1 MEADDKKNGLVLVRM
16 RPESVKMEA
25 EETATPREGTAQTD
39 RVPAAPHSLNA
50 EDSDQVGLRPEQ
62 PAAIEAGRVA
72 LQNAGADTQNDEGP
86 GPLPAAAEGEGAQA
100 AELVPGIDVETL
112 LILAV
117 QHILSLSGM
126 AFSPGAVR
134 DLPEMTGES
143 FDPKAAIS
151 ALRHVGFEA
160 SYGELAPKNL
170 RASHCPAI
178 GFLKGG
184 EAVVIHTID
193 DEGLMHLRRFERVD
207 TPFIE
212 EQLPKKDVA
221 DQLEPYVV
229 LARKVHAAAK
239 VKGENDWFWGSLL
252 QGKWLYGQVLV
263 AAAITNFMGL
273 STSLFIMVV
282 YDRVVPNE
290 AIESLIA
297 LTIGVLIAL
306 VFDFV
311 IKTLRAQF
319 VDKAGKRADARMSRL
334 IFDKILNMRLDNR
347 RQKSGAMASIVREF
361 DTLRDF
367 FTSATLVAVVDLPFI
382 FLFIWVISLISGPL
396 ALVPLIA
403 VPLVILSGLVIQPFL
418 ARIAESSMQS
428 NMSKQ
433 SVLVETLNGLETV
446 QATGSGRLMRRRFEE
461 ASDAQSDLGLKNRML
476 SNFAI
481 NSAASVQ
488 QLAQIATIF
497 YGVFLIQDG
506 TITMGAMIAAVILG
520 GRTLAPLSQ
529 LASAMSRAN
538 GARQAYRSLSAVM
551 NDDADQQNLTRSR
564 LSRPHLSG
572 SIELKNVSYSFP
584 GASSPIIRNLSLK
597 IPAGQKVAI
606 VGRMGS
612 GKSTMSRLISGLIEP
627 SEGAVL
633 IDGVDLRQVDKSDVR
648 RNVGVMLQETW
659 LFSGTVKEN
668 LQMGFYE
675 YDDAH
680 ILNIAKISGV
690 DDFVGSHPQ
699 GYDMELRERGEGLS
713 GGQRQSIN
721 LARALL
727 HDPNLLV
734 LDEPTSSM
742 DTATEKSVIG
752 RLKAWAGARTLV
764 MVTHR
769 NTLLELADR
778 VLVMDQGTV
787 VADTTPEKL
796 KAQAR

>member
-1 MEADDKKNGLVLVRM
+1 MEDKSTDEASIPTTANVAAKLEGDGVSLVSVRSGEDAEKPSE
-16 RPESVKMEA
+16 PEDI
-25 EETATPREGTAQTD
+25 ATPDLRGDTASEPGVEPQA
-39 RVPAAPHSLNA
+39 VL
-50 EDSDQVGLRPEQ
+50 ESD
-62 PAAIEAGRVA
+62 
-72 LQNAGADTQNDEGP
+72 GAT
-86 GPLPAAAEGEGAQA
+86 
-100 AELVPGIDVETL
+100 TL
-112 LILAV
+112 IHAV
-117 QHILSLSGM
+117 QHILALSGM
-126 AFSPGAVR
+126 AFSAGAVR
-134 DLPEMTGES
+134 DLPELISEA
-143 FDPKAAIS
+143 FDPKSAVS
-151 ALRHVGFEA
+151 ALRNVGFEA
-160 SYGELAPKNL
+160 TYGEMKLKKL
-170 RASHCPAI
+170 RVTHCPTI
-178 GFLKGG
+178 GFLKSGD
-184 EAVVIHTID
+184 AVVINAID
-193 DEGLMHLRRFERVD
+193 ESGMVHLRRFGGEEQFV
-207 TPFIE
+207 E
-212 EQLPKKDVA
+212 EQLTQRDLGN
-221 DQLEPYVV
+221 QLEPFII
-229 LARKVHAAAK
+229 LARRVHEAAK
-239 VKGENDWFWGSLL
+239 VKGKNDWFWGSLL
-252 QGKWLYGQVLV
+252 QGKWLYGQVLI
-263 AAAITNFMGL
+263 AAAITNFLGL

-306 VFDFV
+306 GFDFI

-361 DTLRDF
+361 DTLREF

-382 FLFIWVISLISGPL
+382 FLFIWVISLIAGPL

-418 ARIAESSMQS
+418 ARIAKSSMET

-476 SNFAI
+476 SQFAI

-497 YGVFLIQDG
+497 FGVFLIQDG

-551 NDDADQQNLTRSR
+551 NDDAEQQAQARSR

-572 SIELKNVSYSFP
+572 EIEFKNVSYTFP
-584 GASSPIIRNLSLK
+584 GADSAIIRNLSLK
-597 IPAGQKVAI
+597 ISVGQKVAV

-612 GKSTMSRLISGLIEP
+612 GKSTMSRLIAGLIEP

-633 IDGVDLRQVDKSDVR
+633 IDGVDLRQIDKSDVR
-648 RNVGVMLQETW
+648 RNVGVMLQDTW

-680 ILNIAKISGV
+680 LLNIAKLSGV
-690 DDFVGSHPQ
+690 DDFVASHPQ

-752 RLKAWAGARTLV
+752 RLKVWAGSRTLV

-778 VLVMDQGTV
+778 VLVMDQGSI

>member
-1 MEADDKKNGLVLVRM
+1 MT
-16 RPESVKMEA
+16 VKSLEDNTTSQDQDMGQEQ
-25 EETATPREGTAQTD
+25 ATQTEHAAQ
-39 RVPAAPHSLNA
+39 
-50 EDSDQVGLRPEQ
+50 
-62 PAAIEAGRVA
+62 
-72 LQNAGADTQNDEGP
+72 GADASRAGGSSVEHSIKEEGVDA
-86 GPLPAAAEGEGAQA
+86 PAFEGEDDVIAVSVTGSIDAAEQA
-100 AELVPGIDVETL
+100 
-112 LILAV
+112 LILSV
-117 QHILSLSGM
+117 QHILALSGM

-134 DLPEMTGES
+134 DLPELTSEA
-143 FDPKAAIS
+143 FDPKSAVS

-160 SYGELAPKNL
+160 TYGEMKLKKL
-170 RASHCPAI
+170 RATHCPAI

-184 EAVVIHTID
+184 EAVVAHSID
-193 DEGLMHLRRFERVD
+193 EDGTVHLRRFSADD
-207 TPFIE
+207 TFVE
-212 EQLPKKDVA
+212 ELVPQKEA
-221 DQLEPYVV
+221 DTYLQPYFV
-229 LARKVHAAAK
+229 LARRVHAAAK
-239 VKGENDWFWGSLL
+239 LKGKNDWFWGSLL

-263 AAAITNFMGL
+263 AAAITNFLGL

-306 VFDFV
+306 AFDFI

-361 DTLRDF
+361 DTLREF

-382 FLFIWVISLISGPL
+382 FLFIWVISLIAGPL

-418 ARIAESSMQS
+418 ARIAESSMQT

-572 SIELKNVSYSFP
+572 AVEFKNVSYTFP

-612 GKSTMSRLISGLIEP
+612 GKSTMSRLIAGLIEP

-633 IDGVDLRQVDKSDVR
+633 IDGVDLRQIDKSDVR
-648 RNVGVMLQETW
+648 RNVGVMLQDTW

-680 ILNIAKISGV
+680 VLNIAKISGV
-690 DDFVGSHPQ
+690 DDFVASHPQ
-699 GYDMELRERGEGLS
+699 GYDLELRERGEGLS

-752 RLKAWAGARTLV
+752 RLKVWAGTRTLV

-778 VLVMDQGTV
+778 VLVMDQGAV

>member
-1 MEADDKKNGLVLVRM
+1 MMERQF
-16 RPESVKMEA
+16 
-25 EETATPREGTAQTD
+25 GTDLA
-39 RVPAAPHSLNA
+39 
-50 EDSDQVGLRPEQ
+50 
-62 PAAIEAGRVA
+62 
-72 LQNAGADTQNDEGP
+72 NAGAEEGGVRSSDGP
-86 GPLPAAAEGEGAQA
+86 GRKTAVPEVGVRPEISVGQATKASESSDPDPDRSPVEPAAGVEGSAGQDDATRDPA
-100 AELVPGIDVETL
+100 ADLETP

-117 QHILSLSGM
+117 QHVLSLSGL

-134 DLPEMTGES
+134 DLPELTSER
-143 FDPKAAIS
+143 FDPRSAVL
-151 ALRHVGFEA
+151 ALRNVGFEA
-160 SYGELAPKNL
+160 NFGEMAVSALEAG
-170 RASHCPAI
+170 HCPAI
-178 GFLKGG
+178 AFAASG
-184 EAVVIHTID
+184 EAVVIASID
-193 DEGLMHLRRFERVD
+193 EEGLARVLHFKDEVETLEEVLPAVELQPHLK
-207 TPFIE
+207 PFFI
-212 EQLPKKDVA
+212 LS
-221 DQLEPYVV
+221 
-229 LARKVHAAAK
+229 RKVHAASK
-239 VKGENDWFWGSLL
+239 PKGRNDWFWGSLL
-252 QGKWLYGQVLV
+252 QGKWLYGQVIV
-263 AAAITNFMGL
+263 AAVLTNFLGL
-273 STSLFIMVV
+273 TTSIFSMVV

-306 VFDFV
+306 GFDFV

-334 IFDKILNMRLDNR
+334 IFDKILTMKLDGR

-361 DTLRDF
+361 DTLREF
-367 FTSATLVAVVDLPFI
+367 FTSATLIAIVDLPFI
-382 FLFIWVISLISGPL
+382 FLFIWVISLIAGPL

-403 VPLVILSGLVIQPFL
+403 VPLVIVAGLGIQPFL
-418 ARIAESSMQS
+418 ARITQGSMQS

-461 ASDAQSDLGLKNRML
+461 AADAQSDLGLKSRML

-481 NSAASVQ
+481 NSAASIQ
-488 QLAQIATIF
+488 QIAQIATIF
-497 YGVFLIQDG
+497 FGVFLIQQG
-506 TITMGAMIAAVILG
+506 TITMGAMIAASILG

-538 GARQAYRSLSAVM
+538 GAREAYRSLSAVM
-551 NDDADQQNLTRSR
+551 NPAEGDAAETRPR
-564 LSRPHLSG
+564 LSRPHLAG
-572 SIELKNVSYSFP
+572 SVELKGVSYTFP
-584 GASSPIIRNLSLK
+584 GANSPILKDLSLK

-633 IDGVDLRQVDKSDVR
+633 IDGVDLRQIDKSDVR
-648 RNVGVMLQETW
+648 RNIGVMLQETW

-680 ILNIAKISGV
+680 ILNIAKVSGV
-690 DDFVGSHPQ
+690 DDFVASHPQ

-727 HDPNLLV
+727 HDPNLLI

-742 DTATEKSVIG
+742 DTATEKAVIG
-752 RLKAWAGARTLV
+752 RLKAWAGDRTLI

-769 NTLLELADR
+769 NALLELADR

-787 VADTTPEKL
+787 VADTTPDKL
-796 KAQAR
+796 RAQAR

>member
-1 MEADDKKNGLVLVRM
+1 MQEEEKL
-16 RPESVKMEA
+16 SVAVANSSTQRENID
-25 EETATPREGTAQTD
+25 EELSNET
-39 RVPAAPHSLNA
+39 SLIY
-50 EDSDQVGLRPEQ
+50 
-62 PAAIEAGRVA
+62 AI
-72 LQNAGADTQNDEGP
+72 
-86 GPLPAAAEGEGAQA
+86 
-100 AELVPGIDVETL
+100 
-112 LILAV
+112 
-117 QHILSLSGM
+117 QHLLSLSGM

-134 DLPEMTGES
+134 DLPDLTGDV
-143 FDPKAAIS
+143 FDPQSAVS
-151 ALRHVGFEA
+151 ALSHVGFDA
-160 SYGELAPKNL
+160 AFGELKFKKIKP
-170 RASHCPAI
+170 SHCPAV
-178 GFLKGG
+178 GFLECGD
-184 EAVVIHTID
+184 AVVVHSID
-193 DEGLMHLRRFERVD
+193 DSGFVNIRRFKDEAKF
-207 TPFIE
+207 TE
-212 EQLPKKDVA
+212 EKISKKDLGKFV
-221 DQLEPYVV
+221 QNFFV
-229 LARKVHAAAK
+229 LAKKAHPAARVKRK
-239 VKGENDWFWGSLL
+239 NDWFWGSLS
-252 QGKWLYGQVLV
+252 QGKWLYLQVIV
-263 AAAITNFMGL
+263 AAAVASFLGL

-297 LTIGVLIAL
+297 LTVGVLIAL
-306 VFDFV
+306 FFDFI

-319 VDKAGKRADARMSRL
+319 VDRAGQRADSRMSRL

-361 DTLRDF
+361 DTLREF

-382 FLFIWVISLISGPL
+382 FLFIWVISLIAGPL

-403 VPLVILSGLVIQPFL
+403 VPLVIVSGLIIQPLL
-418 ARIAESSMQS
+418 ARIAEGSMQS

-446 QATGSGRLMRRRFEE
+446 QATGSGRLMRKRFEA
-461 ASDAQSDLGLKNRML
+461 ASEAQSDLGLRNRML
-476 SNFAI
+476 SQFAI

-506 TITMGAMIAAVILG
+506 IISMGAMIAAVILG

-538 GARQAYRSLSAVM
+538 GARQAYRSLSSVM
-551 NDDADQQNLTRSR
+551 NESDDQGDDLRSR
-564 LSRPHLSG
+564 LSRPTLSG
-572 SIELKNVSYSFP
+572 SIEFKNDSYTFP
-584 GASSPIIRNLSLK
+584 GADRPIVRDFSIK
-597 IPAGQKVAI
+597 IPSGQKVAI

-612 GKSTMSRLISGLIEP
+612 GKTTISRLISGLIEP
-627 SEGAVL
+627 SEGSVL
-633 IDGVDLRQVDKSDVR
+633 IDGVDLRQIDKSDVR
-648 RNVGVMLQETW
+648 RNIGVMLQDTW

-680 ILNIAKISGV
+680 ILNISKISGV
-690 DDFVGSHPQ
+690 DEFVAGHPQ

-721 LARALL
+721 LGRALL

-742 DTATEKSVIG
+742 DTATEKTVIG
-752 RLKAWAGARTLV
+752 RLKIWSQARTLL

-778 VLVMDQGTV
+778 VLVMDQGAV

>member
-1 MEADDKKNGLVLVRM
+1 
-16 RPESVKMEA
+16 
-25 EETATPREGTAQTD
+25 
-39 RVPAAPHSLNA
+39 
-50 EDSDQVGLRPEQ
+50 
-62 PAAIEAGRVA
+62 
-72 LQNAGADTQNDEGP
+72 
-86 GPLPAAAEGEGAQA
+86 
-100 AELVPGIDVETL
+100 
-112 LILAV
+112 
-117 QHILSLSGM
+117 
-126 AFSPGAVR
+126 
-134 DLPEMTGES
+134 
-143 FDPKAAIS
+143 
-151 ALRHVGFEA
+151 
-160 SYGELAPKNL
+160 
-170 RASHCPAI
+170 
-178 GFLKGG
+178 
-184 EAVVIHTID
+184 
-193 DEGLMHLRRFERVD
+193 MHLRRFSAED
-207 TPFIE
+207 TFVE
-212 EQLPKKDVA
+212 ELLPLKELDA
-221 DQLEPYVV
+221 YLQPYFV
-229 LARKVHAAAK
+229 LARRVHAAAK
-239 VKGENDWFWGSLL
+239 VKGKNDWFWGSLL
-252 QGKWLYGQVLV
+252 EGKWLYGQVLV
-263 AAAITNFMGL
+263 AAAITNFLGL

-306 VFDFV
+306 AFDFI

-361 DTLRDF
+361 DTLREF

-382 FLFIWVISLISGPL
+382 FLFIWVISLIAGPL

-418 ARIAESSMQS
+418 ARIAESSMQT

-572 SIELKNVSYSFP
+572 AVEFKNVSYTFP
-584 GASSPIIRNLSLK
+584 GAEQPDHSQPVAQDTCRTEGCDRGTYGLGQVHHV
-597 IPAGQKVAI
+597 PAY
-606 VGRMGS
+606 
-612 GKSTMSRLISGLIEP
+612 L
-627 SEGAVL
+627 
-633 IDGVDLRQVDKSDVR
+633 GVDRTQR
-648 RNVGVMLQETW
+648 RVST
-659 LFSGTVKEN
+659 
-668 LQMGFYE
+668 
-675 YDDAH
+675 D
-680 ILNIAKISGV
+680 
-690 DDFVGSHPQ
+690 
-699 GYDMELRERGEGLS
+699 
-713 GGQRQSIN
+713 
-721 LARALL
+721 
-727 HDPNLLV
+727 
-734 LDEPTSSM
+734 
-742 DTATEKSVIG
+742 
-752 RLKAWAGARTLV
+752 
-764 MVTHR
+764 
-769 NTLLELADR
+769 
-778 VLVMDQGTV
+778 
-787 VADTTPEKL
+787 
-796 KAQAR
+796 

>member
-1 MEADDKKNGLVLVRM
+1 MEDKSTDEASIPTTANVAAKLEGDGVSLVSVRSGEDAEKPSE
-16 RPESVKMEA
+16 PEDI
-25 EETATPREGTAQTD
+25 ATPDLRGDTASEPGVEPQA
-39 RVPAAPHSLNA
+39 VL
-50 EDSDQVGLRPEQ
+50 ESD
-62 PAAIEAGRVA
+62 
-72 LQNAGADTQNDEGP
+72 GAT
-86 GPLPAAAEGEGAQA
+86 
-100 AELVPGIDVETL
+100 TL
-112 LILAV
+112 IHAV
-117 QHILSLSGM
+117 QHILALSGM
-126 AFSPGAVR
+126 AFSAGAVR
-134 DLPEMTGES
+134 DLPELTSED
-143 FDPKAAIS
+143 FDPKSAVS
-151 ALRHVGFEA
+151 ALRNVGFEA
-160 SYGELAPKNL
+160 TYGEMKLKKL
-170 RASHCPAI
+170 RATHCPTI
-178 GFLKGG
+178 GFLKSGD
-184 EAVVIHTID
+184 AVVINAID
-193 DEGLMHLRRFERVD
+193 ESGMVHLRRFGGEEQFV
-207 TPFIE
+207 E
-212 EQLPKKDVA
+212 EQLTQRDLGN
-221 DQLEPYVV
+221 QLEPFII
-229 LARKVHAAAK
+229 LARRVHEAAK
-239 VKGENDWFWGSLL
+239 VKGKNDWFWGSLL
-252 QGKWLYGQVLV
+252 QGKWLYGQVLI
-263 AAAITNFMGL
+263 AAAITNFLGL

-306 VFDFV
+306 GFDFI

-361 DTLRDF
+361 DTLREF

-382 FLFIWVISLISGPL
+382 FLFIWVISLIAGPL

-418 ARIAESSMQS
+418 ARIAKSSMET

-476 SNFAI
+476 SQFAI

-497 YGVFLIQDG
+497 FGVFLIQDG

-551 NDDADQQNLTRSR
+551 NDDAEQQAQARSR

-572 SIELKNVSYSFP
+572 EIEFKNVSYTFP
-584 GASSPIIRNLSLK
+584 GADSAIIRNLSLK
-597 IPAGQKVAI
+597 ISVGQKVAV

-612 GKSTMSRLISGLIEP
+612 GKSTMSRLIAGLIEP

-633 IDGVDLRQVDKSDVR
+633 IDGVDLRQIDKSDVR
-648 RNVGVMLQETW
+648 RNVGVMLQDTW

-680 ILNIAKISGV
+680 LLNIAKLSGV
-690 DDFVGSHPQ
+690 DDFVASHPQ

-752 RLKAWAGARTLV
+752 RLKVWAGSRTLV

-778 VLVMDQGTV
+778 VLVMDQGSI

>member
-1 MEADDKKNGLVLVRM
+1 MNKSADISSKTNIAVHEVDNGGPVTVGSDDGRQFPEGSSSMENG
-16 RPESVKMEA
+16 
-25 EETATPREGTAQTD
+25 
-39 RVPAAPHSLNA
+39 
-50 EDSDQVGLRPEQ
+50 SDTTSE
-62 PAAIEAGRVA
+62 
-72 LQNAGADTQNDEGP
+72 NT
-86 GPLPAAAEGEGAQA
+86 
-100 AELVPGIDVETL
+100 

-117 QHILSLSGM
+117 QHYLVLCGM
-126 AFSPGAVR
+126 AFSVGAVR
-134 DLPEMTGES
+134 DLPELTSEAFG
-143 FDPKAAIS
+143 PKAAVS

-160 SYGELAPKNL
+160 SYGSMQLKKL
-170 RASHCPAI
+170 RSAHCPSI
-178 GFLKGG
+178 GFLKSG
-184 EAVVIHTID
+184 EAIIIT
-193 DEGLMHLRRFERVD
+193 
-207 TPFIE
+207 
-212 EQLPKKDVA
+212 DVA
-221 DQLEPYVV
+221 ADGNVSFLRFSEDQQVREDSQPLKRLAEDFEPYLI
-229 LARKVHAAAK
+229 LARRVPSEARAK
-239 VKGENDWFWGSLL
+239 GKNDWFWGSLS

-263 AAAITNFMGL
+263 AAAITNFLGL

-306 VFDFV
+306 LFDFI

-382 FLFIWVISLISGPL
+382 FLFIWVISLIAGPL

-418 ARIAESSMQS
+418 ARIAESSMQT

-476 SNFAI
+476 SQFAI

-551 NDDADQQNLTRSR
+551 NDEDGSPDVMRSR
-564 LSRPHLSG
+564 LSRPELSG
-572 SIELKNVSYSFP
+572 SIELKSVTYAFP
-584 GASSPIIRNLSLK
+584 GSDSAIIRDLSLK

-612 GKSTMSRLISGLIEP
+612 GKSTMSRLVSGLIEP
-627 SEGAVL
+627 SEGSVL
-633 IDGVDLRQVDKSDVR
+633 IDGVDLRQIDKSDVR
-648 RNVGVMLQETW
+648 RNVGVMLQDTW

-680 ILNIAKISGV
+680 ILNVAKLSGV
-690 DDFVGSHPQ
+690 DDFVASHPQ

-742 DTATEKSVIG
+742 DTATEKAVIG
-752 RLKAWAGARTLV
+752 RLKAWAGDRTLI

-778 VLVMDQGTV
+778 VLVMDQGAV

>member
-1 MEADDKKNGLVLVRM
+1 MVDKSLEEHNASQDQDTGR
-16 RPESVKMEA
+16 
-25 EETATPREGTAQTD
+25 ETATQNGDIAHSADASGAVVYSVERPVEVEGVEA
-39 RVPAAPHSLNA
+39 PALEG
-50 EDSDQVGLRPEQ
+50 ED
-62 PAAIEAGRVA
+62 VA
-72 LQNAGADTQNDEGP
+72 SEVSVIGSVD
-86 GPLPAAAEGEGAQA
+86 AAEQA
-100 AELVPGIDVETL
+100 
-112 LILAV
+112 LIFSV
-117 QHILSLSGM
+117 QHILALSGM

-134 DLPEMTGES
+134 DLPELTSEA
-143 FDPKAAIS
+143 FDPKSAVS

-160 SYGELAPKNL
+160 TYGEMKLKKL

-178 GFLKGG
+178 GFLKNG
-184 EAVVIHTID
+184 EAVVVHAID
-193 DEGLMHLRRFERVD
+193 EDGIVHLRRFSAED
-207 TPFIE
+207 QFGEEHLPQKELDAHLIPYFI
-212 EQLPKKDVA
+212 
-221 DQLEPYVV
+221 
-229 LARKVHAAAK
+229 LARRVHAAAK
-239 VKGENDWFWGSLL
+239 AKGKNDWFWGSLL

-263 AAAITNFMGL
+263 AAAITNFLGL

-306 VFDFV
+306 GFDFI

-361 DTLRDF
+361 DTLREF

-382 FLFIWVISLISGPL
+382 FLFIWVISLIAGPL

-418 ARIAESSMQS
+418 ARIAESTMET

-461 ASDAQSDLGLKNRML
+461 ASDAQSDLSLKNRML

-481 NSAASVQ
+481 NSAASIQ

-538 GARQAYRSLSAVM
+538 GARQAYRALSAVM
-551 NDDADQQNLTRSR
+551 NDDADQQAQTRSR
-564 LSRPHLSG
+564 LSRPYLSG
-572 SIELKNVSYSFP
+572 AVEFKNVSYTFP

-597 IPAGQKVAI
+597 IPTGQKVAI

-633 IDGVDLRQVDKSDVR
+633 IDGVDLRQIDKSDIR
-648 RNVGVMLQETW
+648 RNVGVMLQDTW

-680 ILNIAKISGV
+680 VLNIAKISGV
-690 DDFVGSHPQ
+690 DDFVASHPQ

-721 LARALL
+721 LARSLL

-752 RLKAWAGARTLV
+752 RLKAWAGLRTLV

-778 VLVMDQGTV
+778 VLVMDQGAV
-787 VADTTPEKL
+787 AADTTPEKL

>member
-1 MEADDKKNGLVLVRM
+1 MEEKEREQGVSLSKVADDDKHKITRGT
-16 RPESVKMEA
+16 EA
-25 EETATPREGTAQTD
+25 TGPVFQDSTD
-39 RVPAAPHSLNA
+39 AYASGKIVDL
-50 EDSDQVGLRPEQ
+50 G
-62 PAAIEAGRVA
+62 
-72 LQNAGADTQNDEGP
+72 LQNDPRAPKDGQGGVDHA
-86 GPLPAAAEGEGAQA
+86 
-100 AELVPGIDVETL
+100 VDVEMP

-134 DLPEMTGES
+134 DLPELTS
-143 FDPKAAIS
+143 TVFDPKAAVS

-160 SYGELAPKNL
+160 TYGEMKLKKL
-170 RASHCPAI
+170 RASHCPTI

-184 EAVVIHTID
+184 EAVVINAIT
-193 DEGLMHLRRFERVD
+193 EGNIVHLRRFDGEASFV
-207 TPFIE
+207 E
-212 EQLPKKDVA
+212 EQFSLSVLGVH
-221 DQLEPYVV
+221 LEPYII
-229 LARKVHAAAK
+229 LARRVHAAAK
-239 VKGENDWFWGSLL
+239 AKRKNDWFWGSLL
-252 QGKWLYGQVLV
+252 EGKWLYGQVLI
-263 AAAITNFMGL
+263 AAAITNFLGL

-282 YDRVVPNE
+282 YDRVVPNG

-306 VFDFV
+306 GFDFT

-334 IFDKILNMRLDNR
+334 IFDKILTIKLDNR

-361 DTLRDF
+361 DTLREF

-418 ARIAESSMQS
+418 ARIAESSMET

-433 SVLVETLNGLETV
+433 SILVETLNGLETV

-506 TITMGAMIAAVILG
+506 MITMGAMIAAVILG

-538 GARQAYRSLSAVM
+538 GARQAYRSLSVVM
-551 NDDADQQNLTRSR
+551 NDEAAQQDRTRSR
-564 LSRPHLSG
+564 LSRPHLAG
-572 SIELKNVSYSFP
+572 TIEFKNVSYTFP
-584 GASSPIIRNLSLK
+584 GASSAIIRDLSLK

-633 IDGVDLRQVDKSDVR
+633 IDGVDMRQIDKSDLR
-648 RNVGVMLQETW
+648 RNVGVMLQDTW

-680 ILNIAKISGV
+680 VLNIAKISGV
-690 DDFVGSHPQ
+690 DAFVASHPQ

-752 RLKAWAGARTLV
+752 RLKAWVGGRTLV

-778 VLVMDQGTV
+778 VLVMDQGAV
-787 VADTTPEKL
+787 VTDTTPETL

>member
-1 MEADDKKNGLVLVRM
+1 MVDKSLEAHNASQDKDTGR
-16 RPESVKMEA
+16 
-25 EETATPREGTAQTD
+25 ETATQNGDIAHSADVSRAVVHSVERPVEEEG
-39 RVPAAPHSLNA
+39 VEAPDL
-50 EDSDQVGLRPEQ
+50 
-62 PAAIEAGRVA
+62 
-72 LQNAGADTQNDEGP
+72 
-86 GPLPAAAEGEGAQA
+86 EGEDVASEISVIGTVDVAEQA
-100 AELVPGIDVETL
+100 
-112 LILAV
+112 LIFSV
-117 QHILSLSGM
+117 QHILALSGM
-126 AFSPGAVR
+126 AFSRGAVR
-134 DLPEMTGES
+134 DLPELTNEV
-143 FDPKAAIS
+143 FDPKSAVS

-160 SYGELAPKNL
+160 TYGEMKLKKL

-178 GFLKGG
+178 GFLKNG
-184 EAVVIHTID
+184 EAVVVREID
-193 DEGLMHLRRFERVD
+193 EDGIVHLRRFSAED
-207 TPFIE
+207 HFGE
-212 EQLPKKDVA
+212 EHLPQKELDAHLV
-221 DQLEPYVV
+221 PYLI
-229 LARKVHAAAK
+229 LARRVYAAAK
-239 VKGENDWFWGSLL
+239 AKGKNDWFWGSLL
-252 QGKWLYGQVLV
+252 QGKWLYGQVLI
-263 AAAITNFMGL
+263 AAAITNFLGL

-306 VFDFV
+306 GFDFI

-361 DTLRDF
+361 DTLREF

-382 FLFIWVISLISGPL
+382 FLFIWVISLIAGPL

-418 ARIAESSMQS
+418 ARIAENTMET

-461 ASDAQSDLGLKNRML
+461 ASDAQSDLSLKNRML

-481 NSAASVQ
+481 NSAASIQ

-497 YGVFLIQDG
+497 FGVFLIQDG

-538 GARQAYRSLSAVM
+538 GARQAYSALSAVM
-551 NDDADQQNLTRSR
+551 NDDADQQAQTRSR
-564 LSRPHLSG
+564 LSRPYLSG
-572 SIELKNVSYSFP
+572 AVEFKNVSYTFP

-597 IPAGQKVAI
+597 IPRGQKVAI

-627 SEGAVL
+627 SEGSVL
-633 IDGVDLRQVDKSDVR
+633 IDGVDLRQIDKSDIR
-648 RNVGVMLQETW
+648 RNVGVMLQDTW

-680 ILNIAKISGV
+680 VLNIAKISGV
-690 DDFVGSHPQ
+690 DDFVASHPQ

-721 LARALL
+721 LARSLL

-752 RLKAWAGARTLV
+752 RLKAWVGLRTLV

-778 VLVMDQGTV
+778 VLVMDQGAV
-787 VADTTPEKL
+787 AADTTPEKL

>member
-1 MEADDKKNGLVLVRM
+1 MALKSLEEPNTSQNEEAGQEPATLNGTKAHNADAHGAVVHDVERCVEG
-16 RPESVKMEA
+16 ESVK
-25 EETATPREGTAQTD
+25 
-39 RVPAAPHSLNA
+39 VPALEGDAMATEMS
-50 EDSDQVGLRPEQ
+50 
-62 PAAIEAGRVA
+62 AA
-72 LQNAGADTQNDEGP
+72 NKDD
-86 GPLPAAAEGEGAQA
+86 AAEQA
-100 AELVPGIDVETL
+100 
-112 LILAV
+112 LIFGV
-117 QHILSLSGM
+117 QHILALSGM

-134 DLPEMTGES
+134 DLPELTSET
-143 FDPKAAIS
+143 FDPKSAVS

-160 SYGELAPKNL
+160 TYGEMKHNKL
-170 RASHCPAI
+170 RATHCPAI

-184 EAVVIHTID
+184 EAVVVHTID
-193 DEGLMHLRRFERVD
+193 EDGTVHLRRFSAEDQFV
-207 TPFIE
+207 E
-212 EQLPKKDVA
+212 EHLPLKDLDA
-221 DQLEPYVV
+221 HLEPYFV
-229 LARKVHAAAK
+229 LARRVHAAAK
-239 VKGENDWFWGSLL
+239 ARGKNDWFWGSLL

-263 AAAITNFMGL
+263 AAAITSFLGL

-306 VFDFV
+306 AFDFI

-319 VDKAGKRADARMSRL
+319 VDKAGQRADARMSRL
-334 IFDKILNMRLDNR
+334 IFDKILNMRLDSR

-361 DTLRDF
+361 DTLREF

-382 FLFIWVISLISGPL
+382 FLFIWVISMISGPL
-396 ALVPLIA
+396 ALVPMIA

-418 ARIAESSMQS
+418 ARIAESSMQT

-497 YGVFLIQDG
+497 YGVFLIQAG

-520 GRTLAPLSQ
+520 GRALAPLSQ

-538 GARQAYRSLSAVM
+538 GARQAYRALSAVM
-551 NDDADQQNLTRSR
+551 NNDADQLDLTRSR
-564 LSRPHLSG
+564 LSRPYLSG
-572 SIELKNVSYSFP
+572 AIEFKNVSYAFP
-584 GASSPIIRNLSLK
+584 GASGPIIRNLSLK
-597 IPAGQKVAI
+597 IPAGQKIAI

-612 GKSTMSRLISGLIEP
+612 GKSTISRLISGLIEP
-627 SEGAVL
+627 SEGSVL
-633 IDGVDLRQVDKSDVR
+633 IDGVDLRQIDKSDVR
-648 RNVGVMLQETW
+648 RNVGVMLQDTW

-680 ILNIAKISGV
+680 VLNIAKISGV
-690 DDFVGSHPQ
+690 DDFVASHPQ

-721 LARALL
+721 LARAML

-752 RLKAWAGARTLV
+752 RLKAWAGGRTLV

-778 VLVMDQGTV
+778 VLVMDQGAV

>member
-1 MEADDKKNGLVLVRM
+1 MTVKSLEEQTASREQEQDATQEPVGQNMNMAHSADESDPTLQGIEPVGL
-16 RPESVKMEA
+16 SVEMPPLLGGDVA
-25 EETATPREGTAQTD
+25 EEVSGTGTGD
-39 RVPAAPHSLNA
+39 
-50 EDSDQVGLRPEQ
+50 
-62 PAAIEAGRVA
+62 
-72 LQNAGADTQNDEGP
+72 
-86 GPLPAAAEGEGAQA
+86 AAEHA
-100 AELVPGIDVETL
+100 
-112 LILAV
+112 LIFSV
-117 QHILSLSGM
+117 QHILALSGM

-134 DLPEMTGES
+134 DLPELTSEA
-143 FDPKAAIS
+143 FDPKSAVS

-160 SYGELAPKNL
+160 TYGEMKLKKL
-170 RASHCPAI
+170 RAPHCPAI

-184 EAVVIHTID
+184 EAVVVHSI
-193 DEGLMHLRRFERVD
+193 DEGGIVHLRRFSA
-207 TPFIE
+207 E
-212 EQLPKKDVA
+212 EQFSEQHLPLEELDA
-221 DQLEPYVV
+221 SMEPYFV
-229 LARKVHAAAK
+229 LARRVHVAAK
-239 VKGENDWFWGSLL
+239 VKGKNDWFWGSLF
-252 QGKWLYGQVLV
+252 QGKWLYSQVLV
-263 AAAITNFMGL
+263 AAAISNFLGL

-297 LTIGVLIAL
+297 LTVGVLIAL
-306 VFDFV
+306 AFDFI

-319 VDKAGKRADARMSRL
+319 VDRAGKRADARMSRL

-361 DTLRDF
+361 DTLREF

-382 FLFIWVISLISGPL
+382 FLFIWIISLIAGPL
-396 ALVPLIA
+396 ALVPIIA
-403 VPLVILSGLVIQPFL
+403 VPLVIMSGIVIQPFL
-418 ARIAESSMQS
+418 ARIAESSMET

-461 ASDAQSDLGLKNRML
+461 ASDAQSNLGLKSRML

-481 NSAASVQ
+481 NSAASTQ

-506 TITMGAMIAAVILG
+506 AITMGAMIAAVILG

-538 GARQAYRSLSAVM
+538 GARQAYRALSAVM
-551 NDDADQQNLTRSR
+551 NDESAQQDQTRSR
-564 LSRPHLSG
+564 LSRPHLEG
-572 SIELKNVSYSFP
+572 NIEFKSVSYTFP
-584 GASSPIIRNLSLK
+584 GASSAIIRNLSLK

-612 GKSTMSRLISGLIEP
+612 GKSTMSRMIAGLIEP

-633 IDGVDLRQVDKSDVR
+633 IDGVDLRQIDKSDVR
-648 RNVGVMLQETW
+648 RNVGVMLQDTW

-680 ILNIAKISGV
+680 VLNIAKISGV
-690 DDFVGSHPQ
+690 DDFVASHPQ

-752 RLKAWAGARTLV
+752 RLKVWAGTRTLV

-778 VLVMDQGTV
+778 VLVMDQGAV

>member
-1 MEADDKKNGLVLVRM
+1 MAEKSSGGDNTSQKQETGNKPDIKNEPIIQSSNADGDIVQDVKRLTEDEPVEALVL
-16 RPESVKMEA
+16 
-25 EETATPREGTAQTD
+25 EEDNLSIEVSEIDKIDATQ
-39 RVPAAPHSLNA
+39 
-50 EDSDQVGLRPEQ
+50 
-62 PAAIEAGRVA
+62 
-72 LQNAGADTQNDEGP
+72 
-86 GPLPAAAEGEGAQA
+86 
-100 AELVPGIDVETL
+100 ETL
-112 LILAV
+112 IHGV
-117 QHILSLSGM
+117 QHIFALSGM

-134 DLPEMTGES
+134 DLPELTSES
-143 FDPKAAIS
+143 FDPKSAVS
-151 ALRHVGFEA
+151 ALHHVGFEA
-160 SYGELAPKNL
+160 TYGEMKCKKL
-170 RASHCPAI
+170 RATHCPAI
-178 GFLKGG
+178 GFLKNG
-184 EAVVIHTID
+184 EAVVLHSID
-193 DEGLMHLRRFERVD
+193 EDRKVHLRKFIAEDQFEEESLQLKELNAHLQ
-207 TPFIE
+207 PFFI
-212 EQLPKKDVA
+212 
-221 DQLEPYVV
+221 
-229 LARKVHAAAK
+229 LARKLHVAAK
-239 VKGENDWFWGSLL
+239 AKGKNNWFWGSLL
-252 QGKWLYGQVLV
+252 QGKWLYGQVLL
-263 AAAITNFMGL
+263 AAAITNFLGL

-306 VFDFV
+306 GFDFI

-361 DTLRDF
+361 DTLREF
-367 FTSATLVAVVDLPFI
+367 FTSATLVAVIDLPFI

-418 ARIAESSMQS
+418 ARIAENSMQT

-481 NSAASVQ
+481 NSAASTQ

-506 TITMGAMIAAVILG
+506 IITMGAMIAAVILG

-529 LASAMSRAN
+529 LASAMARAN
-538 GARQAYRSLSAVM
+538 GARQAYRALSTVM
-551 NDDADQQNLTRSR
+551 NDDADQLDLTRSR

-572 SIELKNVSYSFP
+572 EIELKNVSYTFP
-584 GASSPIIRNLSLK
+584 GATSSIIKNLSLK

-627 SEGAVL
+627 TEGSVL
-633 IDGVDLRQVDKSDVR
+633 IDGVDLRQIDKSDVR
-648 RNVGVMLQETW
+648 RNVGVMLQDTW

-680 ILNIAKISGV
+680 LLNIAKISGV
-690 DDFVGSHPQ
+690 DDFVAAHPQ
-699 GYDMELRERGEGLS
+699 GYDMELQERGEGLS

-752 RLKAWAGARTLV
+752 RLKDWAGVRTLM

-769 NTLLELADR
+769 NTLLELVDR
-778 VLVMDQGTV
+778 VLVMDQGGV
-787 VADTTPEKL
+787 VADTTPERL